1 MHINRCAKVVKGGRR
16 FSFSALVVVG
26 DQKGGVG
33 IGYGKAKEVPE
44 CIRKGTEDAK
54 KNIINIQFR
63 GDTIPHHVSL
73 EKRMVVKFY
82 YVQPL
87 MCTGV
92 IAGGGVRAVFEA
104 VGIHNVLSKSSGSN
118 NHLAMVNATMD
129 ALKKLRSN
137 KEIQSIRFGDKVA
150 TGGISFIM
158 NLENIPTIKG
168 ATHSTKRLGRG
179 HGSGH
184 GKTSGKG
191 HKGQKA
197 RSGGGIPVGFE
208 GGQMPLYRKLPRRGF
223 NNHNFRTT
231 FKLLTL
237 AI

>member
-1 MHINRCAKVVKGGRR
+1 
-16 FSFSALVVVG
+16 
-26 DQKGGVG
+26 
-33 IGYGKAKEVPE
+33 
-44 CIRKGTEDAK
+44 
-54 KNIINIQFR
+54 
-63 GDTIPHHVSL
+63 
-73 EKRMVVKFY
+73 
-82 YVQPL
+82 
-87 MCTGV
+87 
-92 IAGGGVRAVFEA
+92 
-104 VGIHNVLSKSSGSN
+104 
-118 NHLAMVNATMD
+118 
-129 ALKKLRSN
+129 
-137 KEIQSIRFGDKVA
+137 
-150 TGGISFIM
+150 M

-231 FKLLTL
+231 YQTVNVSELSRVEGTVINRSVLIESGLIRDNKEGVKILGNGKLDKAFTVEVDKVSTSALEKIKAAGGTVVS
-237 AI
+237 ASSDESAE

>member
-1 MHINRCAKVVKGGRR
+1 
-16 FSFSALVVVG
+16 
-26 DQKGGVG
+26 
-33 IGYGKAKEVPE
+33 
-44 CIRKGTEDAK
+44 
-54 KNIINIQFR
+54 
-63 GDTIPHHVSL
+63 
-73 EKRMVVKFY
+73 
-82 YVQPL
+82 
-87 MCTGV
+87 
-92 IAGGGVRAVFEA
+92 
-104 VGIHNVLSKSSGSN
+104 
-118 NHLAMVNATMD
+118 
-129 ALKKLRSN
+129 
-137 KEIQSIRFGDKVA
+137 
-150 TGGISFIM
+150 M

-231 FKLLTL
+231 YQTVNVSELSRVEGTVINRSILIENGLIRDNKEGVKILGNGKLEMAFTVEVDKVSASALEKRKAAGGTVV
-237 AI
+237 AASSDESAE

>member
-1 MHINRCAKVVKGGRR
+1 
-16 FSFSALVVVG
+16 
-26 DQKGGVG
+26 
-33 IGYGKAKEVPE
+33 
-44 CIRKGTEDAK
+44 
-54 KNIINIQFR
+54 
-63 GDTIPHHVSL
+63 
-73 EKRMVVKFY
+73 
-82 YVQPL
+82 
-87 MCTGV
+87 
-92 IAGGGVRAVFEA
+92 
-104 VGIHNVLSKSSGSN
+104 
-118 NHLAMVNATMD
+118 
-129 ALKKLRSN
+129 
-137 KEIQSIRFGDKVA
+137 
-150 TGGISFIM
+150 M

-231 FKLLTL
+231 FQTVNVSDLNRVEGAIINRSVLIENGLIRDNKEGVKVLGNGKLDKAFTVEVDKVSASALEKIEAAGGKVVSAT
-237 AI
+237 AEDSAE